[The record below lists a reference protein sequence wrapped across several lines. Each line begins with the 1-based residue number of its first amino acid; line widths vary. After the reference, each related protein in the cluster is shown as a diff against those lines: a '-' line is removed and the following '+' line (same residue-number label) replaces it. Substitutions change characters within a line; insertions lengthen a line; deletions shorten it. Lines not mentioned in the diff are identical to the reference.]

1 MITAR
6 VRSGVSYLNRLSEQ
20 GYKSQCY
27 FHILTL
33 NSKEEFEDTKAVIR
47 ILTIEEEPREQ

>member
-20 GYKSQCY
+20 GYKSQCH
-27 FHILTL
+27 FHTLSL

-47 ILTIEEEPREQ
+47 ILKIEEGPREQ

>member
-6 VRSGVSYLNRLSEQ
+6 VRSGVSSLNRLSEQ